1 MMHTKRHHTHTSI
14 ARPYRP
20 IWIGLGM
27 CWTMIN
33 DDEDIL
39 KYFIAFNIVSILKK
53 KNIASYGPIFRAVV
67 VSKIVAHLTIPLS

>member
-1 MMHTKRHHTHTSI
+1 
-14 ARPYRP
+14 
-20 IWIGLGM
+20 M

-39 KYFIAFNIVSILKK
+39 KYFIAFNIVSILKKKKKK